1 MGNIRQMEGILLM
14 PNNASSNVITCC
26 SQDPVT
32 NALQGT
38 KVYAINYFYSCH
50 KTPFL
55 LIFLYLSY
63 VYCHKQKVWMLA
75 EKKQELQQDK
85 VCFKPTA
92 EQIALCQHGMVF
104 TEIP

>member
-1 MGNIRQMEGILLM
+1 M

-38 KVYAINYFYSCH
+38 KVYGINYFYSCH

-63 VYCHKQKVWMLA
+63 EHCHKQKKIWMLA
-75 EKKQELQQDK
+75 KKNQELRQDK

-92 EQIALCQHGMVF
+92 EQIALGQHGMLF

>member
-1 MGNIRQMEGILLM
+1 M

-38 KVYAINYFYSCH
+38 KVYGINYFYSCH

-63 VYCHKQKVWMLA
+63 EHCHKQKKNLDA
-75 EKKQELQQDK
+75 SKEKSGI
-85 VCFKPTA
+85 TA
-92 EQIALCQHGMVF
+92 GQSLF
-104 TEIP
+104 